1 METSFGS
8 DNHSGVHPKVL
19 QALTDANRGYCLSYE
34 EDSYTAK
41 AADLFRSIFGED
53 THTYFAFNGT
63 AANVLCLQALTRPH
77 HAVVCAHTA
86 HLNRDECGA
95 PERFTG
101 CKLLTAETADGKLR
115 PEDVLPL
122 LTGFGFQHHVQPRV
136 ISISQSTEMGTV
148 YTPEEIKAL
157 ADLAHSYNMYLHVDG
172 SRLAN
177 AAAFLDVSFAD
188 LTRHAGVDA
197 LSFGGTKNGML
208 MGEAVIFFNPALA
221 HDFLYIR
228 KQSMQLFSKS
238 RFIAA
243 QYLAYLED
251 DLWLENA
258 RHANR
263 MAQYLAKSL
272 EGLPGVHIT
281 QKVESN
287 AVFAII
293 PKEVY
298 KKLTEKH
305 FFYIWDESTGEVRW
319 MCSFNTQKSHVDAF
333 VNDLKTILL

>member
-41 AADLFRSIFGED
+41 AVELFRSIFGED

-101 CKLLTAETADGKLR
+101 CKLLTAETPDGKLR

-136 ISISQSTEMGTV
+136 VSISQVTELGKV
-148 YTPEEIKAL
+148 YRPEEIKAL
-157 ADLAHSYNMYLHVDG
+157 ANLAHSHNMYLHMDG

-188 LTRHAGVDA
+188 MTRNAGVDA

-208 MGEAVIFFNPALA
+208 MGEAVVFFNPALA

-258 RHANR
+258 RHANS
-263 MAQYLAKSL
+263 MAQYLAESL
-272 EGLPGVHIT
+272 EGLLGVQIT

-293 PKEVY
+293 PKDVY
-298 KKLTEKH
+298 TKLAEKH

-319 MCSFNTQKSHVDAF
+319 MCSYNTQKSHVDAF

>member
-41 AADLFRSIFGED
+41 AVELFRSIFGED

-101 CKLLTAETADGKLR
+101 CKLLTAETPDGKLR

-136 ISISQSTEMGTV
+136 VSISQVTELGTV
-148 YTPEEIKAL
+148 YRPEEIKAL
-157 ADLAHSYNMYLHVDG
+157 ADLAHSHNMYLHVDG

-188 LTRHAGVDA
+188 MTRNAGVDA

-208 MGEAVIFFNPALA
+208 MGEAVVFFNPALA

-263 MAQYLAKSL
+263 MAQYLAESL
-272 EGLPGVHIT
+272 EGLPGVQIT

-287 AVFAII
+287 AVLPSY
-293 PKEVY
+293 PKMYTRNWLKNIFSIFGMNPPAKYVGCV
-298 KKLTEKH
+298 LTTHKNP
-305 FFYIWDESTGEVRW
+305 
-319 MCSFNTQKSHVDAF
+319 M
-333 VNDLKTILL
+333 

>member
-1 METSFGS
+1 M
-8 DNHSGVHPKVL
+8 HPKVL
-19 QALTDANRGYCLSYE
+19 QALTDANRDYCLSYE
-34 EDSYTAK
+34 EDTYTAR
-41 AADLFRSIFGED
+41 AVEVFRTLFGED
-53 THTYFAFNGT
+53 THVYFAFNGT

-101 CKLLTAETADGKLR
+101 CKLLTAQVPDGKLR
-115 PEDVLPL
+115 PSDVLPL

-136 ISISQSTEMGTV
+136 ISISQVTELGTV
-148 YTPEEIKAL
+148 YRPEEIKAL
-157 ADLAHSYNMYLHVDG
+157 ADLAHSHNMYLHVDG

-177 AAAFLDVSFAD
+177 AAAFLDTSFAAM
-188 LTRHAGVDA
+188 THHAGVDA

-208 MGEAVIFFNPALA
+208 LGEAVVFFNPELA

-243 QYLAYLED
+243 QYLAYLEN

-263 MAQYLAKSL
+263 MARYLAESL
-272 EGLPGVHIT
+272 EGLPGVQIT

-293 PKEVY
+293 PEEVY
-298 KKLTEKH
+298 KKLSQKH

-319 MCSFNTQKSHVDAF
+319 MCSFNTQKSHIDAF
-333 VNDLKTILL
+333 VNDLKTIVL

>member
-41 AADLFRSIFGED
+41 AVELFRSIFGED

-77 HAVVCAHTA
+77 HAVVCARTA

-101 CKLLTAETADGKLR
+101 CKLLTAETPDGKLR

-136 ISISQSTEMGTV
+136 VSISQVTELGTV
-148 YTPEEIKAL
+148 YRPEEIKAL
-157 ADLAHSYNMYLHVDG
+157 ADLAHSHNMYLHMDG

-188 LTRHAGVDA
+188 MTRNAGVDA

-208 MGEAVIFFNPALA
+208 MGEAVVFFQSRIGTRLLIHQKTIYATVFQKPFYCSAILGVSERRLGGWKTPA
-221 HDFLYIR
+221 
-228 KQSMQLFSKS
+228 M
-238 RFIAA
+238 
-243 QYLAYLED
+243 
-251 DLWLENA
+251 
-258 RHANR
+258 ANS
-263 MAQYLAKSL
+263 MAQYLAESL
-272 EGLPGVHIT
+272 EGLPGVQIT

-293 PKEVY
+293 PKDVY
-298 KKLTEKH
+298 KKLAEKH
-305 FFYIWDESTGEVRW
+305 FFLYLG
-319 MCSFNTQKSHVDAF
+319 
-333 VNDLKTILL
+333 